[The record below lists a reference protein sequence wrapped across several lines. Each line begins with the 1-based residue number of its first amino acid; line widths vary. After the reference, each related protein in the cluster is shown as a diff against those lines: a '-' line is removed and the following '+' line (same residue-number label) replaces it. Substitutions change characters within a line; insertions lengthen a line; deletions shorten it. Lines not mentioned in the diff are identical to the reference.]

1 MASDRMK
8 MRGHNVPLK
17 TAEDTIAEADHEGL
31 QRSGSNQDEM
41 FLARAGKKQQM
52 NRNFGFIATVAFSS
66 TLLATWEG
74 LSSSFQAGLNNGGP
88 VSLVYGLI
96 LSFSGT
102 MAMSASLA
110 EMASILPIAG
120 AQYHWTAQFAP
131 KGWSAFASWMQGWIT
146 VFAWQ
151 ATVSSVTFLVATQV
165 QGLVILN
172 YDSYTPERWHGTMLM
187 WALMA
192 LAFLVNTIGIKLLP
206 HLESL
211 AGVCHV
217 LFFFALLI
225 PLVYLSPQSTPEF
238 VFTKFLNEGGWHSN
252 GISWCVGLLTVT
264 FPFIGYDGVVHMS
277 EEVSN
282 APTTVPRSMVLTVFI
297 NGILAFGWLIA
308 LLFSVGDYKEALDSP
323 TGYPIIEVFHSAT
336 KSRAGATA
344 MMSAILV
351 VTFATDFAIL
361 ASTSRLTWAFARDN
375 GLPFSK
381 FFAHINPTFK
391 IPIRAICLVT
401 IVTILLSLINI
412 ASTTAFNAVLSLA
425 TLALN
430 ISYLIPVILFF
441 LKRVRNEPIPFG
453 PFTLGRWGF
462 YINLFAI
469 VYTVFICIFL
479 PFPPDQPVTKVN
491 MNYASPVF
499 GAVLLFALGDWFVR
513 GKRLFVGPLREV
525 AEDDI
530 R

>member
-1 MASDRMK
+1 MALDKME
-8 MRGHNVPLK
+8 MRGRNVPSK
-17 TAEDTIAEADHEGL
+17 TAEDVVEGEDS
-31 QRSGSNQDEM
+31 QRSGSNQDGIY
-41 FLARAGKKQQM
+41 LARAGKKQQM
-52 NRNFGFIATVAFSS
+52 NRNFGFISTVAFSS

-88 VSLVYGLI
+88 TSLVYGFM
-96 LSFSGT
+96 LSFTGT
-102 MAMSASLA
+102 MAVSASLA
-110 EMASILPIAG
+110 EMASIIPIAG

-131 KGWSAFASWMQGWIT
+131 KRWSAFASWMQGWIT

-151 ATVSSVTFLVATQV
+151 ATVSSVTFLVSTQV

-172 YDSYTPERWHGTMLM
+172 YDSYVPQRWHGTMLM

-192 LAFLVNTIGIKLLP
+192 LAFAVNTIGIKILP

-238 VFTKFLNEGGWHSN
+238 VFTKFLNEGGWSN
-252 GISWCVGLLTVT
+252 NGVSWCVGLLTVT
-264 FPFIGYDGVVHMS
+264 FPFVGFDGVVHMS
-277 EEVSN
+277 EEVTN

-297 NGILAFGWLIA
+297 NGILAFAWLIA
-308 LLFSVGDYKEALDSP
+308 LLFSIGDYEKALESP
-323 TGYPIIEVFHSAT
+323 TGYPIIEIFRSAT
-336 KSRAGATA
+336 NSRAGATL
-344 MMSAILV
+344 MMTGILI

-375 GLPFSK
+375 GLPFSN

-391 IPIRAICLVT
+391 IPIRAITLVT
-401 IVTILLSLINI
+401 FVTILLSLINI
-412 ASTTAFNAVLSLA
+412 ASTTAFNAVLSLS

-430 ISYLIPVILFF
+430 ISYLIPIVLF
-441 LKRVRNEPIPFG
+441 LMKRLRHEPIPFG
-453 PFTLGRWGF
+453 PFSLGRFGLG
-462 YINLFAI
+462 INLFAV
-469 VYTVFICIFL
+469 VYVVFICIFL

-491 MNYASPVF
+491 MNYSSPVF
-499 GAVLLFALGDWFVR
+499 AAVILFAIIDWFVR
-513 GKRLFVGPLREV
+513 GKRIFVGPLREV
-525 AEDDI
+525 SEDDI
-530 R
+530 Q